1 MQPAANTALSRLS
14 RPVLNLA
21 SLVFK
26 GISFL
31 NIELRALAQKEFPHL
46 FIISVD
52 NLSFG
57 GTGKTPLVLAIGRA
71 LEKQGARF
79 AVISRGYR
87 SAYEKKGTL
96 VQAAHACREVGDE
109 PLLLKASFPDQ
120 DVFVGRDRVRSLAAA
135 AAAGRRIVILDD
147 GFQSSHIKKD
157 FSVLLLNPG
166 HPYFYLR
173 NFKFMRRRADRVLTF
188 RPAGRGAK
196 PAPAATYDFVP
207 GEFMNARGLA
217 VAVGDAP
224 IVAFS
229 ALGDN
234 ERFAGDMRQ
243 HGLLAFRGYSDH
255 KAFGPADLRDLDEWR
270 KASGGERAGLHGKG
284 FLQNKKFPARRNP
297 FIICTK

>member
-87 SAYEKKGTL
+87 SAYEKEGTL

-188 RPAGRGAK
+188 RPAGRGE
-196 PAPAATYDFVP
+196 TC
-207 GEFMNARGLA
+207 
-217 VAVGDAP
+217 
-224 IVAFS
+224 
-229 ALGDN
+229 
-234 ERFAGDMRQ
+234 AGS
-243 HGLLAFRGYSDH
+243 HL
-255 KAFGPADLRDLDEWR
+255 
-270 KASGGERAGLHGKG
+270 
-284 FLQNKKFPARRNP
+284 
-297 FIICTK
+297 